1 MLLYP
6 LTPVPLSLLNGAM
19 HRTAKCALMDKLE
32 PMGTT
37 NAQPDTSSDVCL
49 IDTMFFLRTLPSLP
63 ATFGGLAKTILKH
76 ACSFA
81 ATVHIVCDTYE
92 QGHQSRTTSTR
103 NVGTH

>member
-1 MLLYP
+1 
-6 LTPVPLSLLNGAM
+6 
-19 HRTAKCALMDKLE
+19 
-32 PMGTT
+32 MGTT

-63 ATFGGLAKTILKH
+63 AIFGGLAKTILKH

-92 QGHQSRTTSTR
+92 QGPSNQGLRARGTWGLTDSLQDHWAIATKASRLQSCI
-103 NVGTH
+103 VIQ